1 MPPPFYVM
9 SMIVITKEKEGYA
22 SIQSWMHKKEADW
35 CQSASRFLA
44 GLDYSP
50 GSIAPIGHASAH
62 VPQSMHTLG
71 SIT

>member
-1 MPPPFYVM
+1 MEF
-9 SMIVITKEKEGYA
+9 KEEDYTV
-22 SIQSWMHKKEADW
+22 IQSCMYEKEADW

>member
-1 MPPPFYVM
+1 MEFKKK
-9 SMIVITKEKEGYA
+9 ITRQFSHA
-22 SIQSWMHKKEADW
+22 CIKKKRPTG
-35 CQSASRFLA
+35 QSASRFLA
-44 GLDYSP
+44 GFDYSP